1 MKKIFLFIFFIIT
14 CTYITAKPVS
24 EHPLR
29 HHIIIALDK
38 AGCDGWI
45 GNNEVG
51 QNIFDLLKAD
61 LNSLINPDNS
71 VQQGSRRLYEDG
83 DYLSIVGF
91 RINSSQGD
99 MNVFSMPL
107 RDGTSKMAYC
117 EYTQEDLKRLM
128 GDEWNR
134 IALQSYNP
142 GGEAY
147 SLVSVAKAYALGALK
162 SEGQYVNRTFL
173 VMVSDKHYNGNNFYD
188 EMQAFYQKQ
197 QGVALTP
204 QKIFSKC
211 YEVEQNYVIKYIAT
225 KSIWAGNLYSPK
237 GYVEFYEY
245 MPLQKNFTVQTVI
258 NFPTH
263 LIAKLKRDGSYSI
276 ELPLSWQGEDRY
288 SLQYLAVFPIYVE
301 KAIYE
306 MPDDAVCIDSLKEEV
321 VNFIVP
327 PDQSAKFLE
336 IRAWLNLIDGFYNAT
351 LMSPEKESLIE
362 AGREGLNYL
371 IPIEYESPETVMGI
385 PISHLIWP
393 PFVDDQ
399 NKAALIWRIILGLI
413 FLAGLIVFI
422 RWLRKPRYYTPHH
435 INWPNASS

>member
-1 MKKIFLFIFFIIT
+1 M
-14 CTYITAKPVS
+14 
-24 EHPLR
+24 
-29 HHIIIALDK
+29 
-38 AGCDGWI
+38 
-45 GNNEVG
+45 
-51 QNIFDLLKAD
+51 
-61 LNSLINPDNS
+61 
-71 VQQGSRRLYEDG
+71 
-83 DYLSIVGF
+83 
-91 RINSSQGD
+91 
-99 MNVFSMPL
+99 
-107 RDGTSKMAYC
+107 
-117 EYTQEDLKRLM
+117 
-128 GDEWNR
+128 
-134 IALQSYNP
+134 
-142 GGEAY
+142 
-147 SLVSVAKAYALGALK
+147 
-162 SEGQYVNRTFL
+162 
-173 VMVSDKHYNGNNFYD
+173 
-188 EMQAFYQKQ
+188 
-197 QGVALTP
+197 
-204 QKIFSKC
+204 
-211 YEVEQNYVIKYIAT
+211 
-225 KSIWAGNLYSPK
+225 
-237 GYVEFYEY
+237 
-245 MPLQKNFTVQTVI
+245 QTVI